1 MKKKPVSM
9 IGAGIAISVG
19 IGVAMDNVGLGI
31 ASSPAHKRVFC
42 L

>member
-9 IGAGIAISVG
+9 IGAGIAIGVG

-31 ASSPAHKRVFC
+31 C
-42 L
+42 LLYTSDAADE